1 MSQLRRTT
9 PDHGPRMSRRAGRPG
24 LSAGCAVA
32 ALAVAFPA
40 ALGAQTPAGTT
51 GSVVD
56 LGRIV
61 VTAAGV
67 EQNIADAPASITV
80 ISREELESGAYRDL
94 SDALREVQGLVT
106 TGVANEQDIQ
116 IRGLPGE
123 YTLMLIDGRRV
134 STRESRPNGSSGFE
148 QRHFPPLNMIERI
161 EVVRGP
167 MSSLYGADAMGGV
180 INVITRPVAATWSG
194 SVTTE
199 GTVQQHSDYGN
210 SAALSFEASG
220 PIIADRLGVQ
230 LWGRLYRRTED
241 SLLGG
246 IQGAEDSNLGVRFS
260 FTPSDDHEFT
270 VEAGRSRL
278 SSRGT
283 ADRTLA
289 PGSDGSERENDRDYV
304 ALGHTGQFGEIET
317 QLTLQHEEAAR
328 FTYGE
333 PFGTGTRVLNDRVP
347 RLANTTLDG
356 QITVPWELGGAH
368 RTVAGFQFSQARLTD
383 RGHTTTDQTMEI
395 RQWALFAEDEWRITD
410 SFALTGGLRFDRHSI
425 YGGHFSPRL
434 YGVWHVSEAL
444 TLKGGVSTGFTAP
457 TIRLVAPGYY
467 YPTQRGAG
475 LIAPNPALRPET
487 STSFEL
493 GAVWEQGPLSFSA
506 TAFRTEFEDK
516 ISNMNTGMLVNPD
529 TGSIIDPLGGA
540 ACNAAAIGAY
550 PGYSCLWQAFNIDDA
565 VIQGLELA
573 GSWQIDD
580 TWSMRGTYAFTDS
593 EQRTGDYAGFPLQ
606 RTPRHRATLRLD
618 WESVDSSLALWAA
631 ATYHGEEIAA
641 GPRIGTNGRPVLIN
655 GVEGRAYDP
664 YTTVDIGG
672 SYAINR
678 TVSLNAAV
686 YNLFDQIVDST
697 DNNAAGEGRRL
708 WLGLT
713 ATF

>member
-1 MSQLRRTT
+1 MLQPRRSTPAPETRNLPRTT
-9 PDHGPRMSRRAGRPG
+9 RIGLRA
-24 LSAGCAVA
+24 SCAVVALTVA
-32 ALAVAFPA
+32 APA
-40 ALGAQTPAGTT
+40 ALIAQARDDQT
-51 GSVVD
+51 VD

-106 TGVANEQDIQ
+106 TGIANEQDIQ
-116 IRGLPGE
+116 IRGLPGS

-148 QRHFPPLNMIERI
+148 QRHFPPVNMIERI

-180 INVITRPVAATWSG
+180 VNVITRPVALTWSG

-199 GTVQQHSDYGN
+199 GTVQEHSEFGN
-210 SAALSFEASG
+210 SGALSFEASG
-220 PIIADRLGVQ
+220 LLIADRLGVQ
-230 LWGRLYRRTED
+230 IWGRLYDRSED

-246 IQGAEDSNLGVRFS
+246 IQGARDTNLGVRFS
-260 FTPSDDHEFT
+260 VTPTDDHEFT

-278 SSRGT
+278 TAEGT

-289 PGSDGSERENDRDYV
+289 AGADGSYRDNDRDYI
-304 ALGHTGQFGEIET
+304 ALGHTGHFGDIQT
-317 QLTLQHEEAAR
+317 QLTIQHEESAR
-328 FTYGE
+328 YTYAE
-333 PFGTGTRVLNDRVP
+333 PFGTGTRVLNERVP
-347 RLANTTLDG
+347 RLSNTTVDG
-356 QITVPWELGGAH
+356 QITVPWLLGGEH
-368 RTVAGFQFSQARLTD
+368 RTVAGFQYSCADLTD
-383 RGHTTTDQTMEI
+383 QGHTTTDQDMQVE
-395 RQWALFAEDEWRITD
+395 QWAVFAEDEWRLTD
-410 SFALTGGLRFDRHSI
+410 SFALTGGLRYDHHSV
-425 YGGHFSPRL
+425 YGGQISPRL
-434 YGVWHVSEAL
+434 YGVWHATEAL
-444 TLKGGVSTGFTAP
+444 TIKGGVSTGFTAP
-457 TIRLVAPGYY
+457 NIRLVAPGYY

-475 LIAPNPALRPET
+475 VIAPNPDLQPET

-493 GAVWEQGPLSFSA
+493 GGVWEQGPLSFSA

-516 ISNMNTGMLVNPD
+516 ISNMNTGLLVNPD
-529 TGSIIDPLGGA
+529 TGDIIDPLGGA
-540 ACNAAAIGAY
+540 ACDAAAIAGY
-550 PGYSCLWQAFNIDDA
+550 PGYRCLWQAFNIDDA
-565 VIQGLELA
+565 VVQGLELA
-573 GSWQIDD
+573 ASYRIDD
-580 TWSMRGTYAFTDS
+580 TWSLRGTYTFTDS

-606 RTPRHRATLRLD
+606 RTPRHRATLRVD
-618 WESVDSSLALWAA
+618 WAPVDRNLSLWAA

-641 GPRIGTNGRPVLIN
+641 GARIGTNGRPVYIN

-664 YTTVDIGG
+664 YTTVDFGG
-672 SYAINR
+672 SYALSR
-678 TVSLNAAV
+678 TVTLNAAV
-686 YNLFDQIVDST
+686 YNLFDEIVD
-697 DNNAAGEGRRL
+697 AADSNTVGEGRRL

>member
-1 MSQLRRTT
+1 MAHDRPAMPHPMAVRRQRIKGLWLRA
-9 PDHGPRMSRRAGRPG
+9 S
-24 LSAGCAVA
+24 CAA
-32 ALAVAFPA
+32 A
-40 ALGAQTPAGTT
+40 ALGVALPSALLAQSADDEA
-51 GSVVD
+51 VD

-80 ISREELESGAYRDL
+80 ISREELERGAYRDL

-116 IRGLPGE
+116 IRGLPGS

-148 QRHFPPLNMIERI
+148 QRHFPPVNMIERI

-180 INVITRPVAATWSG
+180 INVITRPVALRWSG

-199 GTVQQHSDYGN
+199 GMLQEHGAFGN

-220 PIIADRLGVQ
+220 PLIVDRLGVQ
-230 LWGRLYRRTED
+230 LWGRVYDRSED

-246 IQGAEDSNLGVRFS
+246 IQGARDTNRGLRFS
-260 FTPSDDHEFT
+260 FTPTDDHEFT
-270 VEAGRSRL
+270 LEAGRSRL
-278 SSRGT
+278 T
-283 ADRTLA
+283 AEGSEGRTLA
-289 PGSDGSERENDRDYV
+289 AGSDGSDRENDRDYIAV
-304 ALGHTGQFGEIET
+304 GHTGHFGDIET
-317 QLTLQHEEAAR
+317 QLTIQHEDAAR
-328 FTYGE
+328 YTYAE
-333 PFGTGTRVLNDRVP
+333 PAGTGARLLNERIP
-347 RLANTTLDG
+347 RLSNTTVDG
-356 QITVPWELGGAH
+356 QVTVPWLLAGEH
-368 RTVAGFQFSQARLTD
+368 RTVAGLQYGRADLTD
-383 RGHTTTDQTMEI
+383 RGHTTTDQDMQVA
-395 RQWALFAEDEWRITD
+395 QWALFAEDEWRLTD
-410 SFALTGGLRFDRHSI
+410 SFALTGGLRYDRHSI
-425 YGGHFSPRL
+425 YGGQVSPRL
-434 YGVWHVSEAL
+434 YGVWHATEAL
-444 TLKGGVSTGFTAP
+444 TIKGGVSTGFTAP
-457 TIRLVAPGYY
+457 GIRLVAPGYY

-475 LIAPNPALRPET
+475 VIAPNPELQPEI

-493 GAVWEQGPLSFSA
+493 GGVWDQGPLSVSA

-516 ISNMNTGMLVNPD
+516 ISNMNTGLLVNPD
-529 TGSIIDPLGGA
+529 TGDIIDPLRGA
-540 ACNAAAIGAY
+540 ACDAAAIAGY
-550 PGYSCLWQAFNIDDA
+550 PGYRCLWQAFNIDDA

-573 GSWQIDD
+573 GSYRIDGA
-580 TWSMRGTYAFTDS
+580 WSLRGTYTFTDS

-606 RTPRHRATLRLD
+606 RTPRHRATLRVD
-618 WESVDSSLALWAA
+618 WAPMERDFSLWAA

-641 GPRIGTNGRPVLIN
+641 GARIGSNGRPVVIN

-664 YTTVDIGG
+664 YATVDLGG
-672 SYAINR
+672 SYTISSS
-678 TVSLNAAV
+678 VSLNAAI
-686 YNLFDQIVDST
+686 YNLFDEIVEATDSNT
-697 DNNAAGEGRRL
+697 VGEGRRL

>member
-1 MSQLRRTT
+1 MSQYRGASPDHRLFHLRR
-9 PDHGPRMSRRAGRPG
+9 RARLG
-24 LSAGCAVA
+24 LHASCAIA
-32 ALAVAFPA
+32 SLAVAFPA
-40 ALGAQTPAGTT
+40 ALGAQTVEDN
-51 GSVVD
+51 SVD

-116 IRGLPGE
+116 IRGLPGS

-134 STRESRPNGSSGFE
+134 STRKSRPNGSSGFE
-148 QRHFPPLNMIERI
+148 QRHFPPVNMIERI

-180 INVITRPVAATWSG
+180 VNVITRPVALTWSG

-199 GTVQQHSDYGN
+199 ATVQAHERFGN
-210 SAALSFEASG
+210 SGALSFEASG
-220 PIIADRLGVQ
+220 PLIADRLGVQ
-230 LWGRLYRRTED
+230 VWGRVYRRAED

-246 IQGAEDSNLGVRFS
+246 IQGARDSSLGLRFNY
-260 FTPSDDHEFT
+260 TPTDDHEFT
-270 VEAGRSRL
+270 FEAGRSRL
-278 SSRGT
+278 SAEAEAGG
-283 ADRTLA
+283 TLA
-289 PGSDGSERENDRDYV
+289 AGADGSTRENDRDYI
-304 ALGHTGQFGEIET
+304 ALGHTGHFGDVET
-317 QLTLQHEEAAR
+317 QITLQHEEAAR
-328 FTYGE
+328 YTYAE
-333 PFGTGTRVLNDRVP
+333 PFGTGTRVLNARVP
-347 RLANTTLDG
+347 ELANTTVDA
-356 QITVPWELGGAH
+356 QVSFPWQMAGDH
-368 RTVAGFQFSQARLTD
+368 RTVAGFQYSRADLTD
-383 RGHTTTDQTMEI
+383 QGHAASMEMQVE
-395 RQWALFAEDEWRITD
+395 QWAIFAEDEWRITD
-410 SFALTGGLRFDRHSI
+410 TFALTGGLRYDRHSI
-425 YGGHFSPRL
+425 YGGHLSPRL
-434 YGVWHVSEAL
+434 YGVWHASEAL
-444 TLKGGVSTGFTAP
+444 TIKGGVSTGFTAP
-457 TIRLVAPGYY
+457 GIRLVAPGYY

-475 LIAPNPALRPET
+475 LIAPNPDLQPET

-493 GAVWEQGPLSFSA
+493 GAVWESGPLAFSA

-540 ACNAAAIGAY
+540 ACNAAAIAAY

-573 GSWQIDD
+573 GSYRLNDS
-580 TWSMRGTYAFTDS
+580 WSVRGTYAFTDS

-606 RTPRHRATLRLD
+606 RTPRHRATLRVD
-618 WESVDSSLALWAA
+618 WDPVDSPLALWAM

-641 GPRIGTNGRPVLIN
+641 GARIGTNGRPVYIN

-664 YTTVDIGG
+664 YTTVDVGG
-672 SYAINR
+672 SYELNR
-678 TVSLNAAV
+678 TVTLNAAI
-686 YNLFDQIVDST
+686 YNLFDEIVEADDSNT
-697 DNNAAGEGRRL
+697 IGEGRRL